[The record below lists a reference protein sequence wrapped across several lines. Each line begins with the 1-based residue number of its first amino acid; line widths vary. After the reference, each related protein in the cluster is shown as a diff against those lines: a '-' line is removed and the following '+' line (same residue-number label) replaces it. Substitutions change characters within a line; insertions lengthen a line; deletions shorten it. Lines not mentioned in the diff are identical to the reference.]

1 MVQHTIKRCTF
12 ISQSKIY
19 GSAMLRVKSLLC
31 NVVDGERD
39 STANSVP
46 MFSYEY
52 FNFKK
57 EFFSHKKK
65 LRKAFKIFIDDTTTW
80 SATKTIKKFDLSTRS
95 EIQKFH
101 GNTKRLCVFAEQF
114 SFLKVLEVIPCS
126 M

>member
-1 MVQHTIKRCTF
+1 M
-12 ISQSKIY
+12 
-19 GSAMLRVKSLLC
+19 SLM
-31 NVVDGERD
+31 EREIAQQIQFPC
-39 STANSVP
+39 SPMNILTLKKNS
-46 MFSYEY
+46 FLT
-52 FNFKK
+52 
-57 EFFSHKKK
+57 KKK